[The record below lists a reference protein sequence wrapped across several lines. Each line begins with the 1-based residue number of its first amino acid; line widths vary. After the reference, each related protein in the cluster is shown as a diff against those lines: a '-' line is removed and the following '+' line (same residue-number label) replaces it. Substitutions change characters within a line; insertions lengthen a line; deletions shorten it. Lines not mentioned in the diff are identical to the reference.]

1 VENRSGRYEITHNR
15 DNRVTEGKV
24 SGYPVM
30 PVIDYSGASQSVQCI
45 HGYQEGTGCYLC
57 DPEHPP
63 REEEEC
69 KKGQNYPNHQQAA

>member
-1 VENRSGRYEITHNR
+1 MNEY
-15 DNRVTEGKV
+15 
-24 SGYPVM
+24 
-30 PVIDYSGASQSVQCI
+30 VQCI